1 MEGILLRSS
10 GIQPSSVSK
19 GAPRIS
25 IYLFRAGGGGGSA
38 AGFVGDH
45 PSRGPLTQRAA
56 EFRGKFLFRL
66 PQRRARSLAFYC
78 IAASLTIIDI
88 RRKQL

>member
-19 GAPRIS
+19 GALRIS
-25 IYLFRAGGGGGSA
+25 IYLFRAGGGGSA
-38 AGFVGDH
+38 WGLSETTPHA
-45 PSRGPLTQRAA
+45 PYAAA

-78 IAASLTIIDI
+78 IAASLAIIDI

>member
-10 GIQPSSVSK
+10 GIQPSSISK

-25 IYLFRAGGGGGSA
+25 IYLFRAGGGSA
-38 AGFVGDH
+38 
-45 PSRGPLTQRAA
+45 RGLSETTPHAPYAAA

-78 IAASLTIIDI
+78 IAASLAIIDI